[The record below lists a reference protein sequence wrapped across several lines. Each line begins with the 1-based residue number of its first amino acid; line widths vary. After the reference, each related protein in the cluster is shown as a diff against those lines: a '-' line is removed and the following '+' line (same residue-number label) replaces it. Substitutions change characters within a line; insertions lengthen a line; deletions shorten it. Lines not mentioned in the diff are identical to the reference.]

1 MATNG
6 ALTAARP
13 LDFRL
18 LGTLEV
24 RDGTQPVVLRGRKQ
38 RALLAVLLLHAGEW
52 VSSDVLVDALWGED
66 APRTARAALQNYVAQ
81 LRRAL
86 GAELI
91 DSREGG
97 YELLVPK
104 EQIDLCRFERLV
116 GAGRTARGEERLEKL
131 REALALWRGPPLAD
145 LAYEPFA
152 SPEAVRLEELRVSAL
167 EELIDAELALGAGP
181 ELVEKIEALVA
192 ENPFRERFPA
202 QLMLALYRAGRQAEA
217 LEVYQRTRRRL
228 LDELAIEPGTAL
240 RELEQAILR
249 HDDVLE
255 PAARL
260 GGDRRAPVNQ
270 RRKLVTILFADVACP
285 EVLDPE
291 VLREASARGLQRIR
305 AALERH
311 GAEIELRGS
320 EEVMGVFGIPQ
331 AHEDDALRAARAA
344 LEIQAD
350 IGSTGEQPLD
360 VRVGIETGEVLAGVD
375 AAGHGFVSGE
385 VVTHAKR
392 LLEQARPGEALVGE
406 TALSLVGRAA
416 ETKVGRTAREAALV
430 ALVGSTAPKT
440 DLFRELPLVGRREEL
455 RALRDAFAAVVAARE
470 ARLFLLMGE
479 PGIGKTRL
487 ALELTAQL
495 EGRATIA
502 RGRCLSYGEGL
513 TYWPLVEALRA
524 LGEPAAQALEL
535 LTAGGATSA
544 SQLAW
549 SVRQALE
556 AVARE
561 RPLLVVVEDLHWAE
575 DALLDLLESVA
586 EFSEDAPVLLLCLA
600 RPELLDQ
607 RPGWREGV
615 SRLLL
620 EPLARADCQSLLG
633 NLEPPPEEEAIARVL
648 EIAGGNPLFLEELSA
663 FVAEGGDERQLPPR
677 IQVLLQARLDL
688 LPEPERLVLTTAA
701 LEGTVFHRGALTALL
716 PKERRSGLPGRLA
729 ALTRA
734 LLIRPADTEIEGE
747 EAFRFRHQL
756 IRDTAYA
763 GIRKGERAELHERFA
778 AWLEQRTDGRTELTD
793 IGAYHLERAALAKR
807 DLGAPDAALE
817 PRAASA
823 LADAGER
830 ARLRTDLRAAAGLWR
845 RALHLLD
852 DDDPLVPK
860 LELELAV
867 VLGYRGE
874 FEQASTLLERAGRR
888 ATDPALRAAVRLA
901 RLRARMLYAPEGVP
915 AEIRRECATAIPL
928 YEQRGDHR
936 ELARAW
942 LSLAVAEY
950 LEVRVEAAADA
961 WAKAAEHAHLAGDRA
976 LEALVLG
983 YRAVI
988 LAGMRTPAAR
998 MLGEVEQLAARFPGE
1013 PAIETASTWLRAEIA
1028 YDDGRRDEGRALARE
1043 TIETLRRTGF
1053 APFAASFT
1061 AGMGDLEL
1069 LAGDV
1074 DEAERLV
1081 LAAIDELRGLGERGL
1096 LSGAKTSLAHIRI
1109 AQGRYREAVE
1119 LADEAEE
1126 IAATHDRFVLTEASS
1141 ARARAYAHVGE
1152 IQKAKAAAARAVAL
1166 ADATDALRL
1175 QASAKSALAEVLA
1188 AAEQWPAALVA
1199 AREAGRLYATVE
1211 RTLERGRAT
1220 VLAEHIKHQM
1230 KLST

>member
-6 ALTAARP
+6 ALTDARA
-13 LDFRL
+13 LDFRV
-18 LGTLEV
+18 LGPLEV

-52 VSSDVLVDALWGED
+52 VSSDLLVDALWGED

-81 LRRAL
+81 LRRTL
-86 GAELI
+86 GAEVI
-91 DSREGG
+91 IFRDGG
-97 YELLVPK
+97 YELQVSR
-104 EQIDLCRFERLV
+104 EQIDLGRFEHLV
-116 GAGRTARGEERLEKL
+116 TVARTDAGEERVEKL

-145 LAYEPFA
+145 VAYEPFA
-152 SPEAVRLEELRVSAL
+152 SPEAVRLDELRVSAL
-167 EELIDAELALGAGP
+167 EELIDAELAQGAGL
-181 ELVEKIEALVA
+181 EFVEKLEALVV

-217 LEVYQRTRRRL
+217 LDVYRQTRRRL
-228 LDELAIEPGTAL
+228 LDELGIEPGTAL

-249 HDDVLE
+249 HDDSLE
-255 PAARL
+255 PV
-260 GGDRRAPVNQ
+260 APPGEKDLPVEE
-270 RRKLVTILFADVACP
+270 RRKLVTVLLADVACAEP
-285 EVLDPE
+285 VDPE
-291 VLREASARGLQRIR
+291 LLRETSARALQRIR

-311 GAEIELRGS
+311 GAQIEQRAS
-320 EEVMGVFGIPQ
+320 DEVMAVFGVPQ
-331 AHEDDALRAARAA
+331 AHEDDAVRAARAA

-350 IGSTGEQPLD
+350 IGSSGEPPD
-360 VRVGIETGEVLAGVD
+360 VRVGVETGEVLAGVD
-375 AAGHGFVSGE
+375 AAGHGFVSGA
-385 VVTHAKR
+385 VVTQAKR
-392 LLEQARPGEALVGE
+392 LLEHARPGEALVGE
-406 TALSLVGRAA
+406 TALSLVGDTAD
-416 ETKVGRTAREAALV
+416 TKVGRTAREAALV
-430 ALVGSTAPKT
+430 RLVDSAVPTTGR
-440 DLFRELPLVGRREEL
+440 FREPPLAGRREEL
-455 RALRDAFAAVVAARE
+455 RALQDAFAGVVESRE
-470 ARLFLLMGE
+470 ARLFLLVGE
-479 PGIGKTRL
+479 AGIGKTRL
-487 ALELTAQL
+487 ARELTVQL

-502 RGRCLSYGEGL
+502 RGRCLSYGDGL
-513 TYWPLVEALRA
+513 TYWPLVEALRT

-561 RPLLVVVEDLHWAE
+561 RPLLIVVEDLHWAE

-600 RPELLDQ
+600 RPELLDR
-607 RPGWREGV
+607 RPGWRESV
-615 SRLLL
+615 SRLPL
-620 EPLARADCQSLLG
+620 EPLARADCESLLA
-633 NLEPPPEEEAIARVL
+633 NLEPPPEAKARVL
-648 EIAGGNPLFLEELSA
+648 EVGGGNPLFLEELSA
-663 FVAEGGDERQLPPR
+663 FVAEGGNERQLPPR
-677 IQVLLQARLDL
+677 IHVLLQARLDA

-701 LEGTVFHRGALTALL
+701 LEGMVFHRGALTALL
-716 PKERRSGLPGRLA
+716 PEERRSELPGQLA

-734 LLIRPADTEIEGE
+734 LLIRPAENEIEGE

-763 GIRKGERAELHERFA
+763 AIRKGERARLHERFA
-778 AWLEQRTDGRTELTD
+778 AWLEQHTDRRTELTD
-793 IGAYHLERAALAKR
+793 IGAYHLEQAALAKR
-807 DLGAPDAALE
+807 DLSSPDAALE
-817 PRAASA
+817 ARAASA

-852 DDDPLVPK
+852 DDNPLVPK

-874 FEQASTLLERAGRR
+874 FEQASALLERAGQR
-888 ATDPALRAAVRLA
+888 ATDPAVQAAIRLA
-901 RLRARMLYAPEGVP
+901 RLRGRMLYAPEGVP
-915 AEIRRECATAIPL
+915 AEIRRECRTTIPL
-928 YEQRGDHR
+928 YDQRGDHR

-942 LSLAVAEY
+942 LSLAIAEY
-950 LEVRVEAAADA
+950 MEVQAEAAADA

-988 LAGMRTPAAR
+988 LAETRTPAAR
-998 MLGEVEQLAARFPGE
+998 MLGEVEELAARFPGE
-1013 PAIETASTWLRAEIA
+1013 PAIETARTWLRAVIA
-1028 YDDGRRDEGRALARE
+1028 YDDGRRDEGRALAHE

-1069 LAGDV
+1069 LADNV
-1074 DEAERLV
+1074 EEAKRLV
-1081 LAAIDELRGLGERGL
+1081 LAAIDELQGLDERGF
-1096 LSGAKTSLAHIRI
+1096 LSGAYTSLAHIRI
-1109 AQGRYREAVE
+1109 AQDRYREAVE
-1119 LADEAEE
+1119 IADEAEK
-1126 IAATHDRFVLTEASS
+1126 IAATHDRFVLTEASN

-1166 ADATDALRL
+1166 AEATDALRL

-1199 AREAGRLYATVE
+1199 AQEAERLYATVE
-1211 RTLERGRAT
+1211 RTLERGRAAA
-1220 VLAEHIKHQM
+1220 LAEHIKHQIT
-1230 KLST
+1230 LST